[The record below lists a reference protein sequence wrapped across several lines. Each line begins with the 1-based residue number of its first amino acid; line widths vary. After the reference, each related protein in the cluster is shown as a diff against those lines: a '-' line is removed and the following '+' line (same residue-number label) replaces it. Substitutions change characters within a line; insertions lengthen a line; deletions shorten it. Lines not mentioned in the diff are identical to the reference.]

1 MAGEVN
7 SMTHFEEQLKWRI
20 DTAESSMTIEVAPDL
35 SDVIWQKY
43 SAKKANRIITLAAC
57 VSILSF
63 GYWLQLSIHS
73 TQSPS
78 LISQGHQYE
87 QQLIE
92 LSNITLSSNHNVV
105 MENWYHELQVIDQ
118 IIDQSQGKANT
129 SELWIQRTNLLK
141 TMVEFYAQPVDVYE
155 I

>member
-1 MAGEVN
+1 MVNEVTR
-7 SMTHFEEQLKWRI
+7 MTHFEEQLRWRI
-20 DTAESSMTIEVAPDL
+20 DTADTSMAVEKAPDL
-35 SDVIWQKY
+35 SEVIWQKHA
-43 SAKKANRIITLAAC
+43 AKKTNRVIAMAAC
-57 VSILSF
+57 ASILSF
-63 GYWLQLSIHS
+63 GYWLQLSMHS
-73 TQSPS
+73 SQSPS

-92 LSNITLSSNHNVV
+92 LSEISLPGNHSVV

-129 SELWIQRTNLLK
+129 TELWIQRTNLLK

>member
-1 MAGEVN
+1 
-7 SMTHFEEQLKWRI
+7 MTHFEEQLRWRI
-20 DTAESSMTIEVAPDL
+20 DTAESSMVFHKAPNL

-43 SAKKANRIITLAAC
+43 KAKNTSKVVALAAC

-63 GYWLQLSIHS
+63 GYWLQLSMSSS
-73 TQSPS
+73 TLPS
-78 LISQGHQYE
+78 FISQGHQYE

-92 LSNITLSSNHNVV
+92 LAEISLSESHSVV

-141 TMVEFYAQPVDVYE
+141 TMVDFYAQPVDVYE